1 MCYVSTWRT
10 FEYFKTAAS
19 SRGAFDSAV
28 RTSSNDFTDD
38 GLEPKD
44 QAVAMCGGEG
54 WRVVRMQT
62 WVVAS
67 PDRTILRPTERKWLG
82 QTLGLDMSQPSPCFV
97 RKRDQLTTA
106 NFINRCHA
114 REDQG
119 GAGYVLVTVT
129 ELETGRKIATRTIVA
144 DHDSMFTSMYELTT
158 EQISPA
164 VVDMKLSFKSNVTC
178 DGASDASAAAAAAAR
193 SALLGTSHDD
203 TNALTLGGRAS
214 AGAGV
219 GARTQR
225 QLLGGAPAPAAKHA
239 PTVSARM
246 APPPP
251 SSETPISTCYSGF
264 RADGSMG
271 LAFGGQSVK
280 AYSLQK
286 SIAAFHVDKIFDR
299 ASCNGWG
306 NAYAFGDPST
316 ANFGAER
323 RRELLCGQ
331 TEDVPI
337 LNFEAYVLRID
348 SETPDLSDEDWTWLG
363 DAFGGADMSS
373 GRECYS
379 YDLRRGDSPYEL
391 MPGHEFYQSRHLLSA
406 EAATGRHLLGGQPP
420 APRPAPPPAD
430 PMALCYC
437 NRQGVIEITRPTLN
451 LHILLRASV

>member
-1 MCYVSTWRT
+1 
-10 FEYFKTAAS
+10 
-19 SRGAFDSAV
+19 
-28 RTSSNDFTDD
+28 
-38 GLEPKD
+38 
-44 QAVAMCGGEG
+44 MCGGEG

-97 RKRDQLTTA
+97 RKRDQLTAA

-114 REDQG
+114 TEDQG
-119 GAGYVLVTVT
+119 GVGYVLVTVT

-164 VVDMKLSFKSNVTC
+164 VVDMKLRFKSNVTC
-178 DGASDASAAAAAAAR
+178 DGASDASAAAATAAR
-193 SALLGTSHDD
+193 SALLGSSQHD
-203 TNALTLGGRAS
+203 TIPLSLAGRDGT
-214 AGAGV
+214 GA

-225 QLLGGAPAPAAKHA
+225 QLLGGKAPAPAAKHA

-251 SSETPISTCYSGF
+251 SGEILTSTCYSGF

-286 SIAAFHVDKIFDR
+286 SIAAFHVDKIFER

-323 RRELLCGQ
+323 RKELLCGQ

-348 SETPDLSDEDWTWLG
+348 SETPDLSAEDWTWLG
-363 DAFGGADMSS
+363 EAFGAADMSS

-406 EAATGRHLLGGQPP
+406 EAATGGTDRHLLGGAPP
-420 APRPAPPPAD
+420 AAPAPAPPPAD
-430 PMALCYC
+430 LMALCYC
-437 NRQGVIEITRPTLN
+437 NRRDVTVLTSLDRY
-451 LHILLRASV
+451 